1 MSCPVV
7 LEWYAKKNH
16 NVYMII
22 SLSSRWSIIRKFV
35 GKESTILLEVTGLMK
50 KGCDM
55 LQYKSI
61 VFLAITQ
68 LFINVLNTMHSTRCM
83 VKGCDDVTHGT
94 EVCDL
99 KRTFCL
105 LMRR

>member
-7 LEWYAKKNH
+7 FGMPRKITMFTRLFQILELFQLH
-16 NVYMII
+16 NSQI
-22 SLSSRWSIIRKFV
+22 FE
-35 GKESTILLEVTGLMK
+35 KESTTLMEVTGLVK

-68 LFINVLNTMHSTRCM
+68 LFINILNTMHSTRCM
-83 VKGCDDVTHGT
+83 VKSFDYVTHGMK
-94 EVCDL
+94 VCEI
-99 KRTFCL
+99 
-105 LMRR
+105 